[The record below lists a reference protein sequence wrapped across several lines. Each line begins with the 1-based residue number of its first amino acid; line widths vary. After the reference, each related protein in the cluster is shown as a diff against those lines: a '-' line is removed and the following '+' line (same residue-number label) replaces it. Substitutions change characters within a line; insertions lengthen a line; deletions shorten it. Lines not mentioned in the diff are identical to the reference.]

1 MQRSDFGDSFV
12 WGTATAAY
20 QIEGAVSEG
29 GRGPSIW
36 DTFTRKPG
44 AILGGDNGDIADDH
58 YHRVGE
64 DVALLADLGINAY
77 RFSISWPRIQPD
89 GTGPGNRTGLG
100 FYRDLAEQLLAHSIT
115 PWVTL
120 YHWDLPQALEDK
132 GGWLKRE
139 TAYRFADYSA
149 IVAEELGDIVTNW
162 ITLNE
167 PWCSTF
173 LGYASGVHAPGR
185 QVATQS
191 AHAAHHLLLGHG
203 LAVPRIRGAA
213 PEARVGITLNLYSV
227 NPASDSEA
235 DRDAA
240 RRIDGL
246 SNRFFLDPLF
256 KGTYPTDVIAD
267 LDQVDWFTSTTTST
281 DLDTITAPI
290 DFLGINYYSRHTVA
304 GDSVVSKASAFPGSE
319 SVQFIETDAPQTQMG
334 WEIHPDGLID
344 VLTMAH
350 EKAPQLPLYV
360 TENGSAYEDIVT
372 ADGTIN
378 DEARTDYLYKHIEA
392 CKNAIEREIP
402 LAGYF
407 VWSFIDNFEWAMG
420 YSRRF
425 GIVFVDYATQARTPK
440 RSALWYAGFLGGR
453 LSSG

>member
-1 MQRSDFGDSFV
+1 MQRSDFGGSFV

-20 QIEGAVSEG
+20 QIEGAVSDG

-100 FYRDLAEQLLAHSIT
+100 FYRDLAEQLLAHSMT

-132 GGWLKRE
+132 GGWLERE

-167 PWCSTF
+167 PWCSAF

-203 LAVPRIRGAA
+203 LAVPRIRRAA
-213 PEARVGITLNLYSV
+213 PEARVGITLNLYPV
-227 NPASDSEA
+227 NAASDSEA

-256 KGTYPTDVIAD
+256 NGTYPTDVIAD
-267 LDQVDWFTSTTTST
+267 LDQVDWFTSTTASA
-281 DLDTITAPI
+281 DLDAITAPI
-290 DFLGINYYSRHTVA
+290 DFLGINYYSRHTVVA
-304 GDSVVSKASAFPGSE
+304 GSSVSGASAFPGSE
-319 SVQFIETDAPQTQMG
+319 SVQFIETGAPQTQMG

-344 VLTMAH
+344 VLAMAH

-360 TENGSAYEDIVT
+360 TENGSAYEDIVA

-378 DEARTDYLYKHIEA
+378 DEARTDYLSKHIDA

-425 GIVFVDYATQARTPK
+425 GIVFVDYATQVRTPK
-440 RSALWYAGFLGGR
+440 RSALWYAEFLGGR
-453 LSSG
+453 LNSG